1 MTLFDE
7 AHHCSADIMSN
18 VLQDCEKKQKC
29 GVIYYF
35 SATPENINRKNAKN
49 FKYSFED
56 AIRNHLIRSYKVHI
70 IFHTKKDSLL
80 DQVRRINNGQ
90 FQKILAFTQYT
101 QHENL
106 PENRHNVNDI
116 VEEWKDD
123 DKGYCVFG
131 LSSDNTPSDDRETI
145 KSFEKSTEE
154 NGLLSIL
161 VSCRKLGEGIDIKS
175 VNSVMFID
183 PKKTTKDIYQIIGR
197 GLRLFRDPKTGEPLE
212 WSKQTPCNIILNV
225 SIDISKIDEKNPYG
239 FFLKTGDSEK
249 FSQLIRMLILRNPQY
264 NHLSEEYIK
273 QALVENFKKKFNTY
287 IEKEINEK
295 NFGIFESVIHVI
307 TALKLNM
314 EEEDQRSLLNLN
326 MNNNNKE
333 FQEYTP
339 DSSTSTGD
347 KYTLDGLVD
356 SVIEYANY
364 NSCPP
369 EYYISYDLYLIW
381 QYVKNLPEYHPLQ
394 QKCIRKSETLSIH
407 GMVLEEEDIDNGS
420 GVLDQ
425 ENFNELEKRVVE
437 CIRKL
442 NDEELSKN
450 RHSVN
455 MMLDDQIYSLIEN
468 NYEVFNQVCHKINQ
482 LDVTNIFI
490 EKQKKRKLVTVTNDE
505 IDDDTCHKKQ
515 KKTVKRDKNN
525 KI

>member
-1 MTLFDE
+1 M
-7 AHHCSADIMSN
+7 
-18 VLQDCEKKQKC
+18 
-29 GVIYYF
+29 
-35 SATPENINRKNAKN
+35 
-49 FKYSFED
+49 
-56 AIRNHLIRSYKVHI
+56 
-70 IFHTKKDSLL
+70 
-80 DQVRRINNGQ
+80 
-90 FQKILAFTQYT
+90 
-101 QHENL
+101 
-106 PENRHNVNDI
+106 
-116 VEEWKDD
+116 
-123 DKGYCVFG
+123 
-131 LSSDNTPSDDRETI
+131 
-145 KSFEKSTEE
+145 
-154 NGLLSIL
+154 
-161 VSCRKLGEGIDIKS
+161 
-175 VNSVMFID
+175 
-183 PKKTTKDIYQIIGR
+183 
-197 GLRLFRDPKTGEPLE
+197 
-212 WSKQTPCNIILNV
+212 
-225 SIDISKIDEKNPYG
+225 
-239 FFLKTGDSEK
+239 
-249 FSQLIRMLILRNPQY
+249 
-264 NHLSEEYIK
+264 
-273 QALVENFKKKFNTY
+273 
-287 IEKEINEK
+287 
-295 NFGIFESVIHVI
+295 
-307 TALKLNM
+307 
-314 EEEDQRSLLNLN
+314 
-326 MNNNNKE
+326 
-333 FQEYTP
+333 
-339 DSSTSTGD
+339 
-347 KYTLDGLVD
+347 VD